1 MYSALKD
8 NLKKRIDH
16 RYQAWLVKRIPSENT
31 ITLSQRKLFI
41 FPTRQGFSFAFIIL
55 LLLIAAINYQ
65 NNLIYALTF
74 FLGSLFHTAI
84 LYTFYNLSRLQIRGL
99 RAEANVVGK
108 QLTFEVEL
116 TAAQKKSHANIMLF
130 FHSEGQPQ
138 YESLVE
144 RLEQQKQ
151 TVKVFCQ
158 ARHRG
163 LLTAPRL
170 CIQSTFPMGLIRC
183 WTWLDLDMQVWVY
196 PEPLQSSIIYDS
208 SDADSQDGRALVK
221 QPGDEFNGLKNYH
234 IGQSLQQAYWPS
246 VAKGYPLQLKDF
258 QHAAAKDHCL
268 NFDDYFSGDVEQTL
282 SRLCFW
288 AQELERRGEP
298 FSLKL
303 PNNFVAMNSGKQHLQ
318 KVLESL
324 AAY

>member
-116 TAAQKKSHANIMLF
+116 TAAQKKSHANILLF
-130 FHSEGQPQ
+130 FHADGQMQHETVVPLLNQ
-138 YESLVE
+138 I
-144 RLEQQKQ
+144 Q
-151 TVKVFCQ
+151 TVKVYCQ
-158 ARHRG
+158 AHHRG
-163 LLTAPRL
+163 LLKAPRL

-183 WTWLDLDMQVWVY
+183 WTWLDLSMEVWVY
-196 PEPLQSSIIYDS
+196 PEPLQSSMFYNS
-208 SDADSQDGRALVK
+208 SDADSKDGRALVR
-221 QPGDEFNGLKNYH
+221 QLGDEFNGLKNYH
-234 IGQSLQQAYWPS
+234 IGESLQQAYWPS

-268 NFDDYFSGDVEQTL
+268 NFNDYFTGDVEQTL
-282 SRLCFW
+282 SKLCFW
-288 AQELERRGEP
+288 AKELDRRGEP

-303 PNNFVAMNSGKQHLQ
+303 PNNFVAMNTGKQHLH
-318 KVLESL
+318 KVLQSL
-324 AAY
+324 AAF